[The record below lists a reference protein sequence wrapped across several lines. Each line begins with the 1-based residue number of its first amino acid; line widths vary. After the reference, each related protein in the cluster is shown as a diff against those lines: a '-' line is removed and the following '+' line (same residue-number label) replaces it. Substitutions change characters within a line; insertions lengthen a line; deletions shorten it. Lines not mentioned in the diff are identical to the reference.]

1 MKLYIKNMACD
12 CCRVLIREEIEKLG
26 LSPVNIDLGEAE
38 IKEKISTAQ
47 QEKLNR
53 ALQKAGLEII
63 EDKRGI
69 LLEKIKKI
77 IHDYAHDVVAK
88 RSSNFSSYLVKHLP
102 YDYAYLANFFSEMQ
116 ATTIEQY
123 LIRLKIDKVKELIVL
138 TNMTLSEIADKMEY
152 SSVAHLSAQFKKV
165 TGLTPTHFK
174 LLKEKR
180 GQVINGQD

>member
-1 MKLYIKNMACD
+1 MKLFIKNMACD
-12 CCRVLIREEIEKLG
+12 CCRVLIKQEIEKLG
-26 LSPVNIDLGEAE
+26 LTPLNVDLGEAD
-38 IKEKISTAQ
+38 IKQNVTDNQK
-47 QEKLNR
+47 EKLND
-53 ALQKAGLEII
+53 ALKKAGLEII

-69 LLEKIKKI
+69 LLEKIKKL
-77 IHDYAHDVVAK
+77 IHDYAQDGAAK
-88 RSSNFSSYLVKHLP
+88 RNTNFSTYLVKHLP

-123 LIRLKIDKVKELIVL
+123 LIKHKIDKVKELIVL
-138 TNMTLSEIADKMEY
+138 TDMTLSQIADKMEY

-180 GQVINGQD
+180 TQVKKG

>member
-12 CCRVLIREEIEKLG
+12 CCRVLIKEEIEKLG
-26 LSPVNIDLGEAE
+26 LTPVNVDMGEAD
-38 IKEKISTAQ
+38 IKQSLTDAQ
-47 QEKLNR
+47 KEKLNA
-53 ALQKAGLEII
+53 ALKKAGLEII

-69 LLEKIKKI
+69 LLEKIKKLI
-77 IHDYAHDVVAK
+77 YDYAHDGAAK
-88 RSSNFSSYLVKHLP
+88 RSTNFSAYLTKHLP

-123 LIRLKIDKVKELIVL
+123 LIRHKIDKVKELIVL
-138 TNMTLSEIADKMEY
+138 DDMTLSQIADKLQY

-174 LLKEKR
+174 LLKQKR
-180 GQVINGQD
+180 EQAKDEE